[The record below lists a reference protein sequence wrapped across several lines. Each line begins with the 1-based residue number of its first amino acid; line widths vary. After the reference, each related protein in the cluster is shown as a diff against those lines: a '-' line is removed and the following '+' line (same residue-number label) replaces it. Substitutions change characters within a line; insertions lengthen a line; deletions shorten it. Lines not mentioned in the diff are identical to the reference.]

1 MFMVFNANFN
11 NISDISWRSKLKKT
25 ADLSQVIDKLYPQNV
40 VPSTPR
46 HERGSNSQL

>member
-11 NISDISWRSKLKKT
+11 NISDISWRSKLEKT
-25 ADLSQVIDKLYPQNV
+25 ADLSQVIYPQNV